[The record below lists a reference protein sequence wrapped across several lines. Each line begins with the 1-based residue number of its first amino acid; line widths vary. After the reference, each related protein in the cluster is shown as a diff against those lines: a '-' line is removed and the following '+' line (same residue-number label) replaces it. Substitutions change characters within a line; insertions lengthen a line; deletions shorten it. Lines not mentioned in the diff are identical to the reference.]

1 MAKTTNICFIFT
13 IFNATNLTLKI
24 GLTLGMLKNL
34 NLLICLLILGI
45 SCETSNTAEKAENAL
60 DGGRYF
66 IEYYHQGD
74 MKMSHAYL
82 VEDAKNQAYFDEMA
96 KAFFSLDKESRQQLR
111 QSSIQ
116 INEVKTIDPKTTV
129 IIYSNS
135 TDQIQRWLKVIL
147 TPDGWKVDLKYS
159 YGPKL

>member
-1 MAKTTNICFIFT
+1 MLKK
-13 IFNATNLTLKI
+13 LTLFI
-24 GLTLGMLKNL
+24 CVIVLGS
-34 NLLICLLILGI
+34 
-45 SCETSNTAEKAENAL
+45 SCQTSNFSEKAENAL

-66 IEYYHQGD
+66 IENYHQGD
-74 MKMSHAYL
+74 MKMAHAFM
-82 VEDAKNQAYFDEMA
+82 VEDAKNQAYFDEMS
-96 KAFFSLDKESRQQLR
+96 KAYFSLDKENRQQLR

-147 TPDGWKVDLKYS
+147 TADGWKVDLKYS